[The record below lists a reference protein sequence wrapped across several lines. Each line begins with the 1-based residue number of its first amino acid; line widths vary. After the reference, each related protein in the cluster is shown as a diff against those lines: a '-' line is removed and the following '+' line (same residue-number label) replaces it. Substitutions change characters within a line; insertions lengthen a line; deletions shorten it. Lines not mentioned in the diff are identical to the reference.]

1 MWCQLLAVVLS
12 RPMIH
17 AMSCRAAHLSV
28 ASWRARMSRLHNPM
42 YDEMVSLERKLS
54 SRTLRSGIVGLVN
67 THGNVGAIATFEAPP
82 RRSSEVRVLVGDV
95 ACKDFESGS
104 ALVRIITRTP
114 GVGCAPT
121 LPDRWRVAHAFYSNA
136 YPTEL

>member
-1 MWCQLLAVVLS
+1 MWWPLLAVVLS

-28 ASWRARMSRLHNPM
+28 ASWRVRMSRENPM
-42 YDEMVSLERKLS
+42 YDEVVRLEQKLS
-54 SRTLRSGIVGLVN
+54 SRTLRSGIVGLSD
-67 THGNVGAIATFEAPP
+67 THGSVCAIATFEAPA
-82 RRSSEVRVLVGDV
+82 RRSDVRVLVCDV

-114 GVGCAPT
+114 GVGCATT
-121 LPDRWRVAHAFYSNA
+121 LPDRWRVAHAFYSDA
-136 YPTEL
+136 HRSEQ